1 MSTKK
6 RPPKQMTN
14 QTSTKKRP
22 PKKKSKRTIGR
33 RKNVHQNLVYRSNP
47 QMQITAAGLMLPIF
61 CKNAPVM
68 PENVWSIQNSVI
80 NVAPLKHAEPKNA
93 IEAWTIKGL
102 FPSKSA
108 K

>member
-1 MSTKK
+1 MTLPDDSCMALSTGG
-6 RPPKQMTN
+6 PEMYP
-14 QTSTKKRP
+14 SP
-22 PKKKSKRTIGR
+22 
-33 RKNVHQNLVYRSNP
+33 RKNLFQPKAIGMCSSP

-68 PENVWSIQNSVI
+68 PDNVWSIQNSVI